1 MRNGRQSVACS
12 SKPDFGW
19 SGRAEARRSTQTFQ
33 VAYTDR
39 TELGRTNRYLAE
51 SLPTWAAL
59 LLTGGAIA
67 LIAACAPHGSSVEGQ
82 VVEVSNPEA
91 PASQWTLVPAAG
103 AYVIVYWTGTAP
115 GFHASTECLHA
126 AIGKTDERGRF
137 EIPGWWGA
145 PKPYPVYLRETGIV
159 AYKPGYV
166 GQSEY
171 RNPDA
176 PNTRTLVRSK
186 LPVEQRLAILS
197 GLAEAG
203 CHRDAFNLI
212 PLEDKQGVAA
222 GFYRALYDEAMALGP
237 HPPKFN
243 HYLVRLRAKAGI
255 PEPPEPP
262 WKVQILRPGG
272 PQPAAPEPVK

>member
-1 MRNGRQSVACS
+1 L
-12 SKPDFGW
+12 
-19 SGRAEARRSTQTFQ
+19 GRA
-33 VAYTDR
+33 
-39 TELGRTNRYLAE
+39 NRHLAK

-59 LLTGGAIA
+59 LLAGSAIA
-67 LIAACAPHGSSVEGQ
+67 LLAACASHGSSVEGQ

-91 PASQWTLVPAAG
+91 PSSQWTHVPAAG

-137 EIPGWWGA
+137 EIPGWSAA
-145 PKPYPVYLRETGIV
+145 PKPYPVYLRKTGV
-159 AYKPGYV
+159 LVYKPGFV
-166 GQSEY
+166 SEIEH
-171 RNPDA
+171 REPDE
-176 PNTRTLVRSK
+176 PVVRTLIPS
-186 LPVEQRLAILS
+186 PSPPAEQRLAMLS

-203 CHRDAFNLI
+203 CHRDTFNLI

-237 HPPKFN
+237 QPPKFN
-243 HYLVRLRAKAGI
+243 HYLVRIRAKAGI

-262 WKVQILRPGG
+262 WKVQILRPGE
-272 PQPAAPEPVK
+272 PQPAAPAPAK